1 MGKLERHEQVQ
12 ADIEN
17 GLVASRNLALAQRA
31 IFLDRDGVINIDSD
45 LIKHPDEM
53 VLYPDATKSIQALHS
68 AGFVV
73 VVVTNQSVV
82 ARGLTDLKGI
92 EAIHARMER
101 LLAEEG
107 AFVDQISFCPHHPD
121 KGFPEE
127 VTAFKVECHCRKP
140 KPGMLL
146 DAASRFNIDCSNSWM
161 VGDSERD
168 ILAGQAA
175 GCRTIRVKTGHGL
188 KPSTVVPDAYVAGIW
203 EATTH
208 ILAAK

>member
-1 MGKLERHEQVQ
+1 
-12 ADIEN
+12 
-17 GLVASRNLALAQRA
+17 
-31 IFLDRDGVINIDSD
+31 
-45 LIKHPDEM
+45 
-53 VLYPDATKSIQALHS
+53 
-68 AGFVV
+68 
-73 VVVTNQSVV
+73 
-82 ARGLTDLKGI
+82 
-92 EAIHARMER
+92 
-101 LLAEEG
+101 
-107 AFVDQISFCPHHPD
+107 
-121 KGFPEE
+121 
-127 VTAFKVECHCRKP
+127 
-140 KPGMLL
+140 MLL